1 MATPIIRPAITSDH
15 PAIVELYN
23 HYIAH
28 TPITF
33 DIEPYTLE
41 KRGPWFAQ
49 FSDEGRH
56 RLLVMTIDDA
66 LVGYAGS
73 MPYRPKAAYI
83 TTVETSI
90 YLQPD
95 MHGRGYGAQL
105 YEALFDA
112 IKGEDIHRAHAGIT
126 LPNPQSIKLHER
138 SGFAK
143 YGVQNEVGR
152 KFAKYWDVVWME
164 KKL

>member
-1 MATPIIRPAITSDH
+1 MSMAAPVIRPATPADF
-15 PAIVELYN
+15 PAIIELYH
-23 HYIAH
+23 HYIA
-28 TPITF
+28 F

-41 KRGPWFAQ
+41 KRAPWFAQ
-49 FSDEGRH
+49 FADEGRH
-56 RLLVMTIDDA
+56 RLLVMTVGKA
-66 LVGYAGS
+66 LVGYAAS

-90 YLQPD
+90 YLRHD
-95 MHGRGYGAQL
+95 MHGRGYGPML
-105 YEALFDA
+105 YQALFDA

-138 SGFAK
+138 FGFET

-152 KFAKYWDVVWME
+152 KFGKYWDVVWMQ
-164 KKL
+164 KRL